1 MWRRADIGLTVEPR
15 RGTLPMAR
23 SIVAVALFLIGFL
36 SFAHGTE
43 ASSHRAQVL
52 IYYGNETSQQAA
64 QSANYARLLSILHN
78 SKSETAAT
86 LARNILS
93 DVTEF
98 SAVVRRDVD
107 ALLAAAQ
114 RLKFDLVVFTND
126 LALKGHYWFYRSATG
141 ALEERTL
148 PPIPEAASDVLAT
161 SPLSRPEVLR
171 MAVLETGALYPANSV
186 DAVLIVNSHGSDEM
200 LLMPRVS
207 ADLSTAGAAEAF
219 ALQLQSDDEPS
230 GPPPEWATLK
240 GTDKLT
246 FWHTVAQA
254 SAAHGMRF
262 PLIFLETCE
271 SGTTTWSQWQAIPA
285 SIERIAHIGGGS
297 VYPAKLDYAALLGSE
312 RTDWIN
318 GLASELKSSAGM
330 YVGAKWT
337 LLAWVLLTLCQS
349 IPWPFYFAPFG
360 LWVIW
365 SALLAA
371 SRSRSARRMWAPR
384 GQQSGA

>member
-1 MWRRADIGLTVEPR
+1 
-15 RGTLPMAR
+15 MAR
-23 SIVAVALFLIGFL
+23 TIVTAALFLVSLL

-43 ASSHRAQVL
+43 AGGRRTQAL

-64 QSANYARLLSILHN
+64 QSANYATLLSILRN
-78 SKSETAAT
+78 STSATAAT

-93 DVTEF
+93 DATES
-98 SAVVRRDVD
+98 SAVVRRDAD
-107 ALLAAAQ
+107 ALLAAAR

-126 LALKGHYWFYRSATG
+126 LALKGQFWSYRSATD
-141 ALEERTL
+141 ALETRTL
-148 PPIPEAASDVLAT
+148 PPIPQAASNVLAT

-171 MAVLETGALYPANSV
+171 MAVLETGSLYPADSV

-207 ADLSTAGAAEAF
+207 ADLSAAGSAEAF
-219 ALQLQSDDEPS
+219 ARQLQSDDEPS

-240 GTDKLT
+240 GTDKLA

-254 SAAHGMRF
+254 GAAHGMRF

-271 SGTTTWSQWQAIPA
+271 SGTATWSQWRAIPA
-285 SIERIAHIGGGS
+285 SVGRIAHTGGGS

-318 GLASELKSSAGM
+318 GLASGLKSSGM

-337 LLAWVLLTLCQS
+337 LLAWVLLSLCQS
-349 IPWPFYFAPFG
+349 VPWPVYFAPFG

-371 SRSRSARRMWAPR
+371 ARSKSARRMWAPR
-384 GQQSGA
+384 AQVRSS